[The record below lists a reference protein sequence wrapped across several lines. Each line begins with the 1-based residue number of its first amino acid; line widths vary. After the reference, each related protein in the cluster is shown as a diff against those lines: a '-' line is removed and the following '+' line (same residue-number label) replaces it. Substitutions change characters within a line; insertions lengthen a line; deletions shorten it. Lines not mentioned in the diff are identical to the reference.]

1 MNQGILNKMTSGDTI
16 TQGDVWRNT
25 KWMSRKTIKFYKQPT
40 FLDVII
46 KRACSIVKKHVTR
59 PHYSSETVE
68 NIKVLVNELNR
79 LKTAVERGEATRS
92 KEGK

>member
-46 KRACSIVKKHVTR
+46 KRAYSIVKRHVTR
-59 PHYSSETVE
+59 PQYSSETVE
-68 NIKVLVNELNR
+68 NINMLVNELNR
-79 LKTAVERGEATRS
+79 LKTAVERGDRS

>member
-1 MNQGILNKMTSGDTI
+1 MNQGMLNKMTAEEEI

-25 KWMSRKTIKFYKQPT
+25 DWMAHKTIKFYKKPT

-46 KRACSIVKKHVTR
+46 KRAHSIVTKHVTR
-59 PHYSSETVE
+59 PQYSSETVE

-79 LKTAVERGEATRS
+79 LKTAVERGEVKRGD
-92 KEGK
+92 K